1 MGPPGEGRRGC
12 HFRDASAAYRPGIV
26 RHVVCSDPGMERPDL
41 ETRTE
46 VFAAAVFGLTES
58 IRPRPGGRRP
68 ADQLLDCA
76 TSVGANYRASARARS
91 RAEFIAKLGIVAEEA
106 DEAVYW
112 LEFLWSVGLGDPA
125 TVERLLAEA
134 KELRAIFA
142 TSHRTARRNHRDQL
156 QIEKKISR

>member
-1 MGPPGEGRRGC
+1 M
-12 HFRDASAAYRPGIV
+12 
-26 RHVVCSDPGMERPDL
+26 VCSDPGMERPDL
-41 ETRTE
+41 EIRTE
-46 VFAAAVFGLTES
+46 AFATAVFGLTES
-58 IRPRPGGRRP
+58 IRPRPGGRRA

-112 LEFLWSVGLGDPA
+112 LEFLWSVGLGDAP
-125 TVERLLAEA
+125 TVERLMAEA

-142 TSHRTARRNHRDQL
+142 SACRTARLNHRR
-156 QIEKKISR
+156 KRHR